1 MSNNLKELSRKL
13 DDYKLKNTTKNKNK
27 NKSKVSSTPFG
38 LGLKISLDFVASVV
52 VGVLIGLGF
61 DMLFNSKPVF
71 FLIFLI
77 LGIAAGFMSMYR
89 SILILEKNKIH
100 KD

>member
-1 MSNNLKELSRKL
+1 MSNNLKELSKKL
-13 DDYKLKNTTKNKNK
+13 DDYKLKNITKNK
-27 NKSKVSSTPFG
+27 NKSKVSSTPLG

-61 DMLFNSKPVF
+61 DMLFNSKPIF

-77 LGIAAGFMSMYR
+77 FGIAAGFMSMYR

>member
-1 MSNNLKELSRKL
+1 MSNNLKELSKKL
-13 DDYKLKNTTKNKNK
+13 DDYRSKNITKNK
-27 NKSKVSSTPFG
+27 NKSKVSSTSLG

-61 DMLFNSKPVF
+61 DMLFNSKPIF

-77 LGIAAGFMSMYR
+77 FGIAAGFMSMYR
-89 SILILEKNKIH
+89 SILNLEKNKIH

>member
-1 MSNNLKELSRKL
+1 MNNNLKELSKKL
-13 DDYKLKNTTKNKNK
+13 DDYKLKNITKNK

-61 DMLFNSKPVF
+61 DMLFNSKPIF

-77 LGIAAGFMSMYR
+77 FGIAAGFMNMYR

>member
-1 MSNNLKELSRKL
+1 MSNNLKELSKKL
-13 DDYKLKNTTKNKNK
+13 DDYKLKNITKNKNK
-27 NKSKVSSTPFG
+27 SEVSPTPLG
-38 LGLKISLDFVASVV
+38 LGLKISLDFVAAVV

-61 DMLFNSKPVF
+61 DMLFNSKPIF

-89 SILILEKNKIH
+89 SILILEKNKIN

>member
-1 MSNNLKELSRKL
+1 MNNNLKELSKKL
-13 DDYKLKNTTKNKNK
+13 DDYKLKNITKNK
-27 NKSKVSSTPFG
+27 NKSKVSSTPLG

-61 DMLFNSKPVF
+61 DMLFNSKPIF

-77 LGIAAGFMSMYR
+77 FGIAAGFMSMYR

>member
-1 MSNNLKELSRKL
+1 MSNNLKELSKKL
-13 DDYKLKNTTKNKNK
+13 DDYKLKNITKNK
-27 NKSKVSSTPFG
+27 NKSKVSSTPLG

-61 DMLFNSKPVF
+61 DMLFNSKPIF

-77 LGIAAGFMSMYR
+77 FGIAAGFMNMYR

>member
-1 MSNNLKELSRKL
+1 MSNNLKELSKKL
-13 DDYKLKNTTKNKNK
+13 DDYKLKNIKKNK
-27 NKSKVSSTPFG
+27 NKSKVSSAPLG

-61 DMLFNSKPVF
+61 DMLFNSKPIF

-77 LGIAAGFMSMYR
+77 FGIAAGFMSMYR

>member
-1 MSNNLKELSRKL
+1 MNNKLKKLSKKL
-13 DDYKLKNTTKNKNK
+13 DDYKLKNVKKNKNK
-27 NKSKVSSTPFG
+27 TEVSSTPLG
-38 LGLKISLDFVASVV
+38 LGLKISLDFVAAVV

-61 DMLFNSKPVF
+61 DILFDSKPIF

-77 LGIAAGFMSMYR
+77 FGIAAGFMNMYR
-89 SILILEKNKIH
+89 SIIILENNKIH

>member
-1 MSNNLKELSRKL
+1 MSDNLKELSKKL
-13 DDYKLKNTTKNKNK
+13 NDYKLKNITKNKPRA
-27 NKSKVSSTPFG
+27 SSTSLG

-52 VGVLIGLGF
+52 VGVLIGLGVDILF
-61 DMLFNSKPVF
+61 DSKPIF

-77 LGIAAGFMSMYR
+77 FGIAAGFMSMYR

>member
-1 MSNNLKELSRKL
+1 MSNNLKELSKKL
-13 DDYKLKNTTKNKNK
+13 DDYKLKNIKKNK
-27 NKSKVSSTPFG
+27 NKSKVSSASLG

-61 DMLFNSKPVF
+61 DMLFNSKPIF

-77 LGIAAGFMSMYR
+77 FGIAAGFMSMYR

>member
-1 MSNNLKELSRKL
+1 MSNNLKELSKKL
-13 DDYKLKNTTKNKNK
+13 DDYKSKNNTKNK

-38 LGLKISLDFVASVV
+38 LGLKISLDFVASVI
-52 VGVLIGLGF
+52 VGVLIGLGI
-61 DMLFNSKPVF
+61 DMLFNSKPIF

-77 LGIAAGFMSMYR
+77 FGIAAGFMNMYR

>member
-1 MSNNLKELSRKL
+1 MSNNLKELSKKL
-13 DDYKLKNTTKNKNK
+13 DDYKLKNITKNKNK
-27 NKSKVSSTPFG
+27 SEVSPTSLG
-38 LGLKISLDFVASVV
+38 LGLKISLDFVAAVV

-61 DMLFNSKPVF
+61 DMLFNSKPIF

-89 SILILEKNKIH
+89 SILILEKNKIN

>member
-1 MSNNLKELSRKL
+1 MSNNLKELSKKL
-13 DDYKLKNTTKNKNK
+13 DDYKLKNITKNK
-27 NKSKVSSTPFG
+27 NKSKVSSTPLG

>member
-1 MSNNLKELSRKL
+1 MSDNLKELSKKL
-13 DDYKLKNTTKNKNK
+13 NDYKLKNITKNKPRA
-27 NKSKVSSTPFG
+27 SSTSLG

-52 VGVLIGLGF
+52 VGVLIGLGVDILF
-61 DMLFNSKPVF
+61 DSKPIF

-77 LGIAAGFMSMYR
+77 FGIAAGFVNMYR

>member
-1 MSNNLKELSRKL
+1 MSDNLKELSKKL
-13 DDYKLKNTTKNKNK
+13 DDYKLKNITKNK
-27 NKSKVSSTPFG
+27 NKSKVSSTPLG

-61 DMLFNSKPVF
+61 DMLFNSKPIF

-77 LGIAAGFMSMYR
+77 FGIAAGFMSMYR